1 MRIGAK
7 AAEQTTPTSAM
18 FTQMHWTTDRI
29 GARTNLAV
37 VGFMAALC
45 LLGCTLSEA
54 GQSGILAPATVVKP
68 RAYVS
73 VQPVPR
79 GKQFE
84 IAVVANIVA
93 GYHVN
98 SHKPTDPYL
107 IPTTITPELPKGFQL
122 VDTIYPPGQE
132 KRFPFS
138 PDKPLNVYSGSVT
151 LRLKLTTQNDA
162 ALGLATI
169 PITLRYQAC
178 NDAACLPP
186 VKLPVSAKVDVAAA
200 NAKSRPLHP
209 EIFREAP
216 PQ

>member
-1 MRIGAK
+1 MAENVKRKQNRKVRGVVRHWLVRILW
-7 AAEQTTPTSAM
+7 AAVFLLVAV
-18 FTQMHWTTDRI
+18 
-29 GARTNLAV
+29 GTNA
-37 VGFMAALC
+37 
-45 LLGCTLSEA
+45 
-54 GQSGILAPATVVKP
+54 QSGILAPASVVKP

-73 VQPVPR
+73 LQPIPR

-107 IPTTITPELPKGFQL
+107 IPTTITPALPKGFQL

-138 PDKPLNVYSGSVT
+138 PDKPLNVYSGTVT
-151 LRLKLTTQNDA
+151 LRLKLTAQNNA
-162 ALGLATI
+162 ALGPATI
-169 PITLRYQAC
+169 PLTLRYQAC

-200 NAKSRPLHP
+200 TAKSRSSHP
-209 EIFREAP
+209 EIFRDASGR
-216 PQ
+216 

>member
-1 MRIGAK
+1 MRKSLMTAGLAT
-7 AAEQTTPTSAM
+7 AAY
-18 FTQMHWTTDRI
+18 
-29 GARTNLAV
+29 LLV
-37 VGFMAALC
+37 AALV
-45 LLGCTLSEA
+45 A
-54 GQSGILAPATVVKP
+54 NGQSGILAPATVVKP
-68 RAYVS
+68 HAYVS

-107 IPTTITPELPKGFQL
+107 IPTTVTPELPKGFQL

-151 LRLKLTTQNDA
+151 LRLKLTAQNDA
-162 ALGLATI
+162 AFGQTTI

-186 VKLPVSAKVDVAAA
+186 VKLPVTAKVEVAAA
-200 NAKSRPLHP
+200 NAKTRPLHP
-209 EIFREAP
+209 EIFRETP
-216 PQ
+216 PR

>member
-1 MRIGAK
+1 MRKSLA
-7 AAEQTTPTSAM
+7 TSA
-18 FTQMHWTTDRI
+18 
-29 GARTNLAV
+29 LA
-37 VGFMAALC
+37 ATAC
-45 LLGCTLSEA
+45 LLVA
-54 GQSGILAPATVVKP
+54 VFAANGQSGILAPATVVKP

-84 IAVVANIVA
+84 IAVVANIVT

-107 IPTTITPELPKGFQL
+107 IPTTIAPELPKGFQL

-151 LRLKLTTQNDA
+151 LRLKLAAQNDA
-162 ALGLATI
+162 ALGQTAI

-186 VKLPVSAKVDVAAA
+186 VKLAVSAKVDVAAA
-200 NAKSRPLHP
+200 SAKSHSLHP
-209 EIFREAP
+209 ELFR
-216 PQ
+216 